1 MEKVKQKINKRKRSR
16 NLFFAAIVA
25 LPLLQFC
32 VFYIYVNFES
42 IILAFRT
49 YEPKLDSFGYDVS
62 FAGTA
67 NFEWAIEKM
76 KTFPFLFTNALK
88 IFLIGV
94 PISFV
99 LALMFSFY
107 LYKKYFASGVF
118 KVILFLPQIISGLIF
133 AVLFKYM
140 VTDVYQTIVL
150 KVSGKEVLGLLDNPD
165 TRFGTLIFFN
175 IWISFGVRVLMFSGS
190 MSGIDPSIVESAQ
203 IDGVNV
209 VQEFIHITLPLIYP
223 TILSFII
230 IAVSDVMTGQY
241 GLYNLFGRSAGDL
254 QTIGYFLYLATLGA
268 DFVDTNPTYGQ
279 LSALGLILTC
289 IMVPVT
295 LILRKVL
302 KKVGPSD

>member
-1 MEKVKQKINKRKRSR
+1 
-16 NLFFAAIVA
+16 
-25 LPLLQFC
+25 
-32 VFYIYVNFES
+32 
-42 IILAFRT
+42 
-49 YEPKLDSFGYDVS
+49 
-62 FAGTA
+62 
-67 NFEWAIEKM
+67 
-76 KTFPFLFTNALK
+76 
-88 IFLIGV
+88 
-94 PISFV
+94 
-99 LALMFSFY
+99 
-107 LYKKYFASGVF
+107 
-118 KVILFLPQIISGLIF
+118 
-133 AVLFKYM
+133 M
-140 VTDVYQTIVL
+140 VTDVYQTIV
-150 KVSGKEVLGLLDNPD
+150 STITGRDVLGLLDNPD

-254 QTIGYFLYLATLGA
+254 QTIGYYLYLATLGA
-268 DFVDTNPTYGQ
+268 DFIDTDPTYGQ
-279 LSALGLILTC
+279 LSALGLILTF